1 MATVAYV
8 GLLAVSAYA
17 TYESVQSS
25 KEATAAQRKSIKI
38 QQKQADEQTYRERLA
53 RIREARIRR
62 GQIEASA
69 AATGAIES
77 SGYAGAVSSVQ
88 SQLGANLSFLD
99 KIQGLSQQ
107 ASIFEMQAATAKG
120 RSATYGAYAQLAQQG
135 ASFSADW
142 QRTFGKPKG
151 STP

>member
-1 MATVAYV
+1 MSVVYI
-8 GLLAVSAYA
+8 GLLAVSAYTA
-17 TYESVQSS
+17 YKGVQAS
-25 KEATAAQRKSIKI
+25 KEATAAQKQSIKI
-38 QQKQADEQTYRERLA
+38 QQRQADEQTYRERLA

-62 GQIEASA
+62 GQVEASA

-88 SQLGANLSFLD
+88 AQLGSNLSFLD
-99 KIQGLSQQ
+99 RMQGLSQQ
-107 ASIFEMQAATAKG
+107 ASIFEMQSAEAKG
-120 RSATYGAYAQLAQQG
+120 KSYEWGAYSQLAAQG

-142 QRTFGKPKG
+142 SRTFGKPKG